1 MKKFYWLIIFM
12 ICLIPFNVCAI
23 SDSYEDKIYEIVD
36 VEKDS
41 DKINIYLFRGE
52 GCPHCAQEEEWL
64 NSIKEEYGDYVNIY
78 DFEVWHNDDNA
89 KKLDKVKK
97 ELDSESTSIPFTVI
111 GDNYY
116 VGFSDITS
124 SKMENQIKEYLDL
137 DANENELNLPV
148 LGKVDAK
155 EVSLPLVAI
164 VLGFIDGFN
173 PCAMW
178 ILLFLINMLFRME
191 NKKKCWILGFTFL
204 LVSGLVYFLSMLG
217 INLVLSVIAIKW
229 IKILLAIFI
238 LVAGILNLRKYLK
251 TRKEEAGCTVV
262 DTKKRK
268 KISSKMK
275 KITSEQN
282 IFLALI
288 GVALLAASVN
298 LIELACSLGFPVI
311 FAEILDLNNINGIT
325 RIVYL
330 LIYILFYMLDDIIV
344 FTISMVTLQATG
356 ITNKY
361 NKICTLVSSI
371 IMILI
376 GILLLFKPDW
386 LMLNF

>member
-155 EVSLPLVAI
+155 GVSLPLVAI

-251 TRKEEAGCTVV
+251 T
-262 DTKKRK
+262 
-268 KISSKMK
+268 KIQSHW
-275 KITSEQN
+275 I
-282 IFLALI
+282 
-288 GVALLAASVN
+288 
-298 LIELACSLGFPVI
+298 
-311 FAEILDLNNINGIT
+311 
-325 RIVYL
+325 L
-330 LIYILFYMLDDIIV
+330 LII
-344 FTISMVTLQATG
+344 
-356 ITNKY
+356 N
-361 NKICTLVSSI
+361 
-371 IMILI
+371 
-376 GILLLFKPDW
+376 
-386 LMLNF
+386 